1 MFGMEASILF
11 MNMVNY
17 GIYVL
22 GGLYLDIK
30 VSVQKQWL
38 LIITLLLGL
47 SIPLIGCSSL
57 TTGLTNKSTP
67 TTGVTATAEISTVP
81 KDAIISPFTSQNVS
95 VLPKT
100 TEAPSRLK
108 KVNKDLSIPILYY
121 HSIKS
126 VPNNELCMPTEK
138 FEKQIAYLYQHGYH
152 SVTLTQLYDSFYG
165 NSQLPEKPIV
175 ITFDDGYKDNY
186 TNAFP
191 ILKKY
196 GFTAAVF
203 VITSNVGHSN
213 NLSWSQ
219 LKELTHNGWLVESH
233 TVSHYDLTKLD
244 STKLALELNDSK
256 TSLEK
261 QLGTTVGFFAY
272 PSGQFNEK
280 VEKAVKNA
288 GYLMGFTTQRGW
300 ANRAMNPL
308 LIHRV
313 YCFASMGIEGF
324 AQRVQ
329 NPKY

>member
-1 MFGMEASILF
+1 MIFISCTNSIAR
-11 MNMVNY
+11 
-17 GIYVL
+17 
-22 GGLYLDIK
+22 
-30 VSVQKQWL
+30 KQWL
-38 LIITLLLGL
+38 VLITFLLAL
-47 SIPLIGCSSL
+47 SIPIIGCSSL

-67 TTGVTATAEISTVP
+67 TTGVTATADTETIPNNGIT
-81 KDAIISPFTSQNVS
+81 SPSTSQNVS
-95 VLPKT
+95 GSQKPT
-100 TEAPSRLK
+100 TITSISRK
-108 KVNKDLSIPILYY
+108 ANRNISIPILYY

-126 VPNNELCMPTEK
+126 VSKNELCMPPEK
-138 FEKQIAYLYQHGYH
+138 FEKQIAYLSQQGYH
-152 SVTLTQLYDSFYG
+152 SVTLTQLNDFFYG
-165 NSQLPEKPIV
+165 NGQLPEKPIV

-186 TNAFP
+186 ETAFP

-196 GFTAAVF
+196 SFTATVF

-213 NLSWSQ
+213 NLTWSQ
-219 LKELTHNGWLVESH
+219 LEDLTHNGWLVESH

-244 STKLALELNDSK
+244 SRKLAQELNDSK

-261 QLGTTVGFFAY
+261 HLGTKVDFFAY
-272 PSGQFNEK
+272 PSGQFNEN

-288 GYLMGFTTQRGW
+288 GYLMAFTTQRGW

-324 AQRVQ
+324 EQRVQ